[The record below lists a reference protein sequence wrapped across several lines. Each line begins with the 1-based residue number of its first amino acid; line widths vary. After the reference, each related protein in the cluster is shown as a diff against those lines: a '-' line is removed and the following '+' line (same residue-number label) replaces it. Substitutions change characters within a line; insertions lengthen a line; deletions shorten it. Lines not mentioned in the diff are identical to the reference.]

1 MKLELSPAQKTL
13 RRELRT
19 YFRDL
24 MTPERVAATK
34 GIEGGPVFREIVR
47 QMGADGVLTLGWPT
61 EYGGEGR
68 GMIDQL
74 ILFEETW
81 VARAPFP
88 VVTIS
93 TIAPAL
99 MQFGTAEQKAKYLPG
114 IAAGEMVFAI
124 GYSEPGA
131 GTDLAA
137 LKTSADYANGTFTV
151 NGTKVYTSG
160 ADGADYIWLAART
173 DKGAEPPHTGI
184 SVMIADCTDP
194 GFSLAPIRTVAG
206 LRTNVTYYDNVKVAE
221 ADLVGGLNNG
231 WNIIRSQL
239 NHERI
244 SLAAMS
250 INGVRAFLDALSETR
265 TVNGTNQRPI
275 DNPLIQQ
282 QAAEIYVRLEAMSQ
296 LNWRMAWQID
306 NDCVD
311 HALASGVK
319 VFSTVELVEV
329 MRRIADLYGATASIH
344 GEGPASVQHGYVDEI
359 LRMAQLNTFG
369 GGAAEVMRSMV
380 AAMGL
385 GMPNT
390 ISR

>member
-1 MKLELSPAQKTL
+1 MKLELSPAQKAL
-13 RRELRT
+13 RQELRA
-19 YFRDL
+19 YFKDL

-34 GIEGGPVFREIVR
+34 GIEGGPVFREVVR
-47 QMGADGVLTLGWPT
+47 QMGKDGVLTLGWPK
-61 EYGGEGR
+61 EFGGQAR

-99 MQFGTAEQKAKYLPG
+99 MQFGTPEQKAKYLPG

-124 GYSEPGA
+124 GYSEAGA
-131 GTDLAA
+131 GTDLAS
-137 LKTSADYANGTFTV
+137 LKTSAELKDGVYAV

-206 LRTNVTYYDNVKVAE
+206 LRTNVTYYDNVQVPQ
-221 ADLVGGLNNG
+221 DNIVGGLNNG

-250 INGVRAFLDALSETR
+250 INGVRSFLDTLADLR
-265 TVNGTNQRPI
+265 AAPGRPL

-282 QAAEIYVRLEAMSQ
+282 QVAEIYVRLEAMSQ

-306 NDCVD
+306 TGQVD

-329 MRRIADLYGATASIH
+329 MRRIAELNGAVASIH
-344 GEGPASVQHGYVDEI
+344 GEGPASVQNGYVDEI
-359 LRMAQLNTFG
+359 VRMAQLNTFG

-380 AAMGL
+380 ASMGL